1 MKISQ
6 NRISEI
12 ALVIANQDFGSKEFP
27 IILSLKDSEQ
37 LARLVIDRIDDNDL
51 FEHDQN
57 QKKYIFELQNQVLD
71 YQKKE
76 ENLQTLS
83 ECLISKLQER
93 LKLCDEEP
101 DPGLHQRGLYDG
113 YLNSLNIVI
122 ETCSKAIKQP

>member
-6 NRISEI
+6 NRINEI
-12 ALVIANQDFGSKEFP
+12 ALAITNLFSRGLVLN
-27 IILSLKDSEQ
+27 LSLGDSEK
-37 LARLVIDRIDDNDL
+37 LVRIVIDRIDNNDL
-51 FEHDQN
+51 FEHDQE

-71 YQKKE
+71 YQKKQ

-83 ECLISKLQER
+83 ESLISKLQEK

-101 DPGLHQRGLYDG
+101 DPGLYQRGLYDG

-122 ETCSKAIKQP
+122 ETCAKAIK